1 MATRKNT
8 NPYDKIESIIMEKV
22 YTLEDENAELKE
34 KLAIA
39 NAKLEVYERIASISD
54 SKATL
59 GFGPPIRRED

>member
-1 MATRKNT
+1 MMATRKVT
-8 NPYDKIESIIMEKV
+8 SPYNKIESIIMEKV

-59 GFGPPIRRED
+59 GFGPPNN